1 MTEYSRIS
9 VREATEHATAAHAAC
24 RAAEGRARVLGAS
37 RLISLLAG
45 AAQECA
51 AAVEQLA
58 AADKLLQQKAGL
70 LPGASSGAT
79 PAK

>member
-1 MTEYSRIS
+1 MPPVGRQKGA
-9 VREATEHATAAHAAC
+9 REFSEP
-24 RAAEGRARVLGAS
+24 S

-70 LPGASSGAT
+70 LPGATSGAT